1 MFDIDHHEK
10 EILAVGYKNKTI
22 ETKEKRNQ
30 INLIDIKYMLGT
42 NHLLPLSHM
51 AKNYICLEE
60 TNQRINEFSIGYMLN
75 LNLSIDKAF
84 KEQIKICMKTTFGR
98 MTQQHSSKILSKTNT
113 IVLALVMFY
122 ETRQRKQRKFSK
134 C

>member
-1 MFDIDHHEK
+1 MHVQS
-10 EILAVGYKNKTI
+10 ILGN
-22 ETKEKRNQ
+22 
-30 INLIDIKYMLGT
+30 
-42 NHLLPLSHM
+42 NHRLPLSHM
-51 AKNYICLEE
+51 DKSYICLEE